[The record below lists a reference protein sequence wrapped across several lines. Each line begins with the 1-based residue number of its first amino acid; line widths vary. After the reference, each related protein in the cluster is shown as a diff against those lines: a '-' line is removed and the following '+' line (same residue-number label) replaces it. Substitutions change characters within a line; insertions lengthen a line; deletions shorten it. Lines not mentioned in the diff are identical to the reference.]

1 MVHFQEDSILKIR
14 KGQKM
19 MNSNQFN
26 IGDRY
31 ELKYLGNQY
40 PYVVKRINNRLYL
53 THDSK
58 TPLGT
63 PLTSIPIE
71 EYETYNKEYG
81 FKKEM

>member
-1 MVHFQEDSILKIR
+1 
-14 KGQKM
+14 M

-53 THDSK
+53 THDSQ
-58 TPLGT
+58 TPLGE
-63 PLTSIPIE
+63 PLTAIPVE
-71 EYETYNKEYG
+71 EFDVYKKEYG

>member
-1 MVHFQEDSILKIR
+1 MVHFQKDTILKIR

-19 MNSNQFN
+19 MSSNQFN

-53 THDSK
+53 THDSQ
-58 TPLGT
+58 TPLGE
-63 PLTSIPIE
+63 PLTAIPVE
-71 EYETYNKEYG
+71 EFDVYKKEYG